1 MSIYSKLAQARVR
14 LQEKGLAKSGKNSY
28 SKYSYFELGDFLP
41 EINRIFAELG
51 LCGVVSFTKEL
62 ATLTLYDS
70 ESEGKIEFT
79 SPMAKAELKGC
90 HEIQNLGA
98 VETYQRRYLYM
109 TALEIVESDLLDEN
123 TGNEKATPKP
133 AQNPKSQGNYNKPT
147 TPNTPSTP
155 PPQKP
160 LIERLKDG
168 LRECKTQKLL
178 DERYA
183 KQLTWLEEHHPDLI
197 DNYNS
202 FYDECLFNLTT

>member
-28 SKYSYFELGDFLP
+28 SKYTYFELGDFLP

-51 LCGVVSFTKEL
+51 LCSVVSFTKEL

-70 ESEGKIEFT
+70 ESDGKIEFT

-109 TALEIVESDLLDEN
+109 TALEIVEGDLLDEN
-123 TGNEKATPKP
+123 TGNEKTTPKP
-133 AQNPKSQGNYNKPT
+133 PQNQKSQGNYNKPT
-147 TPNTPSTP
+147 SQNTPSTP

-168 LRECKTQKLL
+168 LRECKTQKAL
-178 DERYA
+178 DERYS

-197 DNYNS
+197 DGYNS